1 MRLSKEA
8 LTKYADG
15 TYYTS
20 GGKRIKR
27 VSFKGTPRGDNYCAR
42 SSGQK
47 QTEKVLVRRKAW
59 GCKGKKSLKSGILG
73 IGNPNIIK
81 CSNCNWSWQKKD
93 GGKNPYL
100 CHKCNYQNIN

>member
-8 LTKYADG
+8 LKKYADG

-27 VSFKGTPRGDNYCAR
+27 VSFPNTQRAANYCAR

-47 QTEKVLVRRKAW
+47 QTEKVQVRRKAW
-59 GCKGKKSLKSGILG
+59 GCNTITG
-73 IGNPNIIK
+73 IGNPSIIK
-81 CSNCNWSWQKKD
+81 C
-93 GGKNPYL
+93 
-100 CHKCNYQNIN
+100 